1 MMNDK
6 LFETFTDQT
15 KLFFGP
21 LKQINQTFVSQLEK
35 LSDFQIE
42 SIKSYS
48 EIGLNR
54 LKSAIEMEDM
64 QTVQEF
70 AKSEMDF
77 MNNINQKLLDDAK
90 RLTDI
95 GNEFK
100 SEVEELLKD
109 SLNQATD
116 IPKPTKSKAKSVAA

>member
-1 MMNDK
+1 MNDK
-6 LFETFTDQT
+6 LFETFSDQT

-21 LKQINQTFVSQLEK
+21 LKQINQTFVSQIEK

-48 EIGLNR
+48 EIGLKR

-77 MNNINQKLLDDAK
+77 MNNINQKVLDDAK
-90 RLTDI
+90 KLADI

-100 SEVEELLKD
+100 SEVEVLLKEN
-109 SLNQATD
+109 LNQAGD
-116 IPKPTKSKAKSVAA
+116 VSKSTKSKKSVAA

>member
-6 LFETFTDQT
+6 LFETFSDQT

-21 LKQINQTFVSQLEK
+21 LKQINQTFVSQIEK

-48 EIGLNR
+48 EIGLKR

-77 MNNINQKLLDDAK
+77 VNNINQKVLDDAK
-90 RLTDI
+90 KLTDI

-100 SEVEELLKD
+100 SEVEELLKE
-109 SLNQATD
+109 SLNQAGD
-116 IPKPTKSKAKSVAA
+116 VSKGAKTKKSVAA